1 MILITGKIV
10 DSATKEGLPFI
21 NCKIYVNGVFDNK
34 GFTSDDNG
42 IINTTQNLQVGT
54 YEFEFSFLGYN
65 SKTITKQLSSTT
77 TQVNFGTIELDEESE
92 LLDEVEIIIITVKGK
107 VIDDKKNPLPGATIK
122 SLLNDDSAVSQT
134 TGDFTLNLK
143 HTKSDIPFNI
153 SVSAEGY
160 GSKSDI
166 TPFNGP
172 PDNTVKRN
180 LGPIQLNPLQVDL
193 QDDVAEELPLDEPQ
207 IKELKASKI
216 NFEMAQQQALNQVI
230 TTAKTVLIP
239 AILTQLAAFGITK
252 ASEAIK
258 KNFKDINVTCP
269 ANLEELNA
277 IIAKK
282 NRVVKQ
288 LDNIYKFLERV
299 KVGVQIVDV
308 LISAAQIAIPIAIT
322 ASSIP
327 GAPGS
332 TATPIE
338 EIKRQLQKYKLIS
351 SVTLMVLVI
360 LIQILEK
367 ILAYLALLDQAIG
380 KCAIEGALP
389 QEQLSTDLLTSTQF
403 QSNQLSPVVTN
414 SNGFEMSVIDVDN
427 VTVEGLKRRRAIAR
441 NSQGVI
447 MLQGEPSFSSNDQ
460 ILIDELVYY
469 IQQNDLKA

>member
-1 MILITGKIV
+1 
-10 DSATKEGLPFI
+10 
-21 NCKIYVNGVFDNK
+21 
-34 GFTSDDNG
+34 
-42 IINTTQNLQVGT
+42 
-54 YEFEFSFLGYN
+54 
-65 SKTITKQLSSTT
+65 
-77 TQVNFGTIELDEESE
+77 
-92 LLDEVEIIIITVKGK
+92 
-107 VIDDKKNPLPGATIK
+107 
-122 SLLNDDSAVSQT
+122 
-134 TGDFTLNLK
+134 
-143 HTKSDIPFNI
+143 
-153 SVSAEGY
+153 
-160 GSKSDI
+160 
-166 TPFNGP
+166 
-172 PDNTVKRN
+172 
-180 LGPIQLNPLQVDL
+180 
-193 QDDVAEELPLDEPQ
+193 
-207 IKELKASKI
+207 
-216 NFEMAQQQALNQVI
+216 MAQQQALNQVI

-277 IIAKK
+277 AIAKK
-282 NRVVKQ
+282 NRLVKQ
-288 LDNIYKFLERV
+288 LNNIYKFLERV

>member
-1 MILITGKIV
+1 MDELIKYKIKGKII
-10 DSATKEGLPFI
+10 TNE
-21 NCKIYVNGVFDNK
+21 
-34 GFTSDDNG
+34 
-42 IINTTQNLQVGT
+42 NT
-54 YEFEFSFLGYN
+54 
-65 SKTITKQLSSTT
+65 
-77 TQVNFGTIELDEESE
+77 
-92 LLDEVEIIIITVKGK
+92 
-107 VIDDKKNPLPGATIK
+107 PLPGATIK
-122 SLLNDDSAVSQT
+122 DTLGNTTTSQK
-134 TGDFTLNLK
+134 TGDFKLMGEY
-143 HTKSDIPFNI
+143 I
-153 SVSAEGY
+153 SGSLFSLDVSAPNY
-160 GSKSDI
+160 GAKSGI

-239 AILTQLAAFGITK
+239 AILTQLATFGITK

-282 NRVVKQ
+282 NRLVKQ
-288 LDNIYKFLERV
+288 LNNIYKFLERV

-338 EIKRQLQKYKLIS
+338 EIKRQLQRYKTIS

-360 LIQILEK
+360 LIQILERT
-367 ILAYLALLDQAIG
+367 LAYLALLDQAIG

-441 NSQGVI
+441 NTQGVI